1 MRNPFLLADDQMMR
15 LQLSYPKSRRKPRE
29 DDRRGLSGII
39 FIKGNSLRWFDAS
52 VDYGPRKT
60 LCNRWSNMGLFARIM
75 TGPASEIP
83 DRQTNS
89 VDVTCFKIHRTAS
102 SLGLKKQGP
111 WTSARTDKRSCE
123 QEGTC
128 HNGDHWSANPALNC
142 RRSDPR
148 FHRRKGFSGQSS
160 RGTMASGRPRL

>member
-29 DDRRGLSGII
+29 DDRRCLSGII

-89 VDVTCFKIHRTAS
+89 FDVT
-102 SLGLKKQGP
+102 
-111 WTSARTDKRSCE
+111 
-123 QEGTC
+123 
-128 HNGDHWSANPALNC
+128 
-142 RRSDPR
+142 
-148 FHRRKGFSGQSS
+148 
-160 RGTMASGRPRL
+160 